1 MSPVTNTMPEST
13 VKLEIRSYDSE
24 SKKHC
29 HRYHQLVLPLAGELR
44 LAVDHQE
51 GAVVRHKAA
60 VIPSGRDHGFAAPAD
75 NRFLVAD
82 IPEQVAPD
90 LERVPRF
97 VELDPA
103 LLHYVRF
110 LEAQVSLRTTS
121 GGSERQMVLLLV
133 QLLQERYGEKP
144 DLDRRIAAAR
154 HFLDSHFQR
163 RITLQDVATAAHLS
177 VRQLNELFKRQVG
190 ITPHQYLTELRMQ
203 QALQLLEQSR
213 LSIQQIAERVGYSTL
228 ASFSARFAQHF
239 GKPPSHFRNIAQ

>member
-29 HRYHQLVLPLAGELR
+29 HRYHQLVLPLAGELW

-60 VIPSGRDHGFAAPAD
+60 VIPSDRNHGFAAPAD

-82 IPEQVAPD
+82 VPEQAAPD

-110 LEAQVSLRTTS
+110 LEAQVSLRQPPATDGVVAGVGRFWGSHAGTDRRQLAHRYRLAGGRPSPFKAQIS
-121 GGSERQMVLLLV
+121 G
-133 QLLQERYGEKP
+133 LLQP
-144 DLDRRIAAAR
+144 
-154 HFLDSHFQR
+154 
-163 RITLQDVATAAHLS
+163 LS
-177 VRQLNELFKRQVG
+177 NNT
-190 ITPHQYLTELRMQ
+190 I
-203 QALQLLEQSR
+203 S
-213 LSIQQIAERVGYSTL
+213 
-228 ASFSARFAQHF
+228 ASFSPLIW
-239 GKPPSHFRNIAQ
+239 GLD